1 MFYRIFNKIFS
12 IRYVMKIDMSY
23 DRSIRFDFILIKKLK
38 RNEKKKLKSDVQI
51 FVKIVLKIF
60 FNILLKMSMKI

>member
-38 RNEKKKLKSDVQI
+38 RNEKKLKNDVQI

>member
-38 RNEKKKLKSDVQI
+38 RNEKKLKNDVQI
-51 FVKIVLKIF
+51 FVKIVLNNF